1 MAAGFIVLVG
11 IFKAV
16 IAKIVTGVY
25 VSAFVIE
32 RCIVYFSSGSG
43 AVVLVYL

>member
-1 MAAGFIVLVG
+1 MAAGFIVLIG

-25 VSAFVIE
+25 VGALVIE
-32 RCIVYFSSGSG
+32 RCIVDFPSGSG
-43 AVVLVYL
+43 AVILVYL